1 MGSRGAEFDR
11 IDLCAYSEDGATSF
25 PGAKG
30 VAMTT
35 SSNSSG
41 KPAVVCPYWHQVT
54 NDFASMYPAGGYCI
68 AGCHKRVKVM
78 AEKTFDDV
86 CAMNYA
92 ECEGY
97 QRLLAEEEAKQCR
110 GAGSVFR

>member
-1 MGSRGAEFDR
+1 
-11 IDLCAYSEDGATSF
+11 
-25 PGAKG
+25 
-30 VAMTT
+30 
-35 SSNSSG
+35 
-41 KPAVVCPYWHQVT
+41 
-54 NDFASMYPAGGYCI
+54 
-68 AGCHKRVKVM
+68 M